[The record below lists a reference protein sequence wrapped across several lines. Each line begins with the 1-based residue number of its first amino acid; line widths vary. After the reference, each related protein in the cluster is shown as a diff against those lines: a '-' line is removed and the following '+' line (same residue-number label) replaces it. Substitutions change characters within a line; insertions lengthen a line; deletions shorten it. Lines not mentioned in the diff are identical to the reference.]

1 MNIAILGSTGSIGH
15 STLEVIRQNKKDF
28 SINLLTAKTNHKL
41 LIEQCEEFNP
51 EFVYLEDEQAR
62 KIFEGNL
69 LDKKLQTCVIQSL
82 KEFEEIIGSN
92 ETDVVVAGMVGIAGL
107 MPVHFAIQKGK
118 KVLLANKESYVVAGE
133 YLNNL
138 CKETGATIFPIDS
151 EHSAI
156 HQCLNNEANKSGVSR
171 IILTGSGGPFLNKD
185 IEEFSSIT
193 PEQAINH
200 PVWNMGKKIS
210 VDSST
215 LMNKGLEVIEARWL
229 FDFENIEILI
239 HPEGIIHSLVEF
251 KDNSVLAQ
259 LSNPDM
265 KIPIAY
271 GLGYPNRI
279 NSGSNKLNLHEVKS
293 LHFQE
298 PDFNKFPCLKL
309 AIDLLPVGGTSFSI
323 LNATNEECVA
333 AFLDGRISYIQIYE
347 TISKV
352 LDRIEIKTVQ
362 SLEDIYD
369 SDKASRLL
377 SHIHISEPTRQ
388 AEMT

>member
-138 CKETGATIFPIDS
+138 SKETGATIFPIDS

-156 HQCLNNEANKSGVSR
+156 HQCLNNEENKSGVSR

-185 IEEFSSIT
+185 IEEFPSIT

-229 FDFENIEILI
+229 FDSKNIEILI

-271 GLGYPNRI
+271 GLGYPSRI
-279 NSGSNKLNLHEVKS
+279 NSGSNKLNLHEIKS

-323 LNATNEECVA
+323 LNAANEECVA
-333 AFLDGRISYIQIYE
+333 AFLDGRISYVQIYE
-347 TISKV
+347 IISKV

-362 SLEDIYD
+362 SLQDIYE
-369 SDKASRLL
+369 SDKASRLEASYIINNL
-377 SHIHISEPTRQ
+377 
-388 AEMT
+388 

>member
-1 MNIAILGSTGSIGH
+1 MKLAILGSTGSIGN

-28 SINLLTAKTNHKL
+28 SISLLTAQTNHKL

-51 EFVYLEDEQAR
+51 KFVYLEDEKAR
-62 KIFEGNL
+62 KIFSDNATE
-69 LDKKLQTCVIQSL
+69 KKLQINVIKSL
-82 KEFEEIIGSN
+82 MEFEEIIGSDQ
-92 ETDVVVAGMVGIAGL
+92 TDIVVAGMVGIAGL
-107 MPVHFAIQKGK
+107 TPVHLAIQKGK

-138 CKETGATIFPIDS
+138 CKETGAIIFPIDS

-156 HQCLNNEANKSGVSR
+156 HQCLNNEVNNSDVSR
-171 IILTGSGGPFLNKD
+171 IILTGSGGPFLRKD

-200 PVWNMGKKIS
+200 PVWKMGKKIS

-229 FDFENIEILI
+229 FDCKNIEILI

-271 GLGYPNRI
+271 GLGYPRRI
-279 NSGSNKLNLHEVKS
+279 QSGSKQLNLNEIGS
-293 LHFQE
+293 LNFLE
-298 PDFNKFPCLKL
+298 PNFKKFPCLKL

-323 LNATNEECVA
+323 LNASNEECVA
-333 AFLDGRISYIQIYE
+333 AFLDGKISYIQIYE
-347 TISKV
+347 IISKV
-352 LDRIEIKTVQ
+352 LDRIKIKTVQ
-362 SLEDIYD
+362 SLQDVFE
-369 SDKASRLL
+369 SDKQSRLETSSIINNL
-377 SHIHISEPTRQ
+377 
-388 AEMT
+388 

>member
-62 KIFEGNL
+62 KVFEGNVS
-69 LDKKLQTCVIQSL
+69 DKKLQTCVIQSL

-107 MPVHFAIQKGK
+107 EPVHFAIQKGK

-271 GLGYPNRI
+271 GLGYPSRI
-279 NSGSNKLNLHEVKS
+279 NSGSNKLKLHEIKS

-298 PDFNKFPCLKL
+298 PDLNKFPCLKL

-347 TISKV
+347 IISKV

-362 SLEDIYD
+362 SLQDIYD
-369 SDKASRLL
+369 SDKASRLEASSIINNL
-377 SHIHISEPTRQ
+377 
-388 AEMT
+388 

>member
-1 MNIAILGSTGSIGH
+1 MNIAILGSTGSIGN

-28 SINLLTAKTNHKL
+28 AINLLTAKSNHQL
-41 LIEQCEEFNP
+41 LLEQCKEFNP
-51 EFVYLEDEQAR
+51 EFIYLEDEQAT
-62 KIFEGNL
+62 KIFKENAL
-69 LDKKLQTCVIQSL
+69 EEKLQTCVIQSL
-82 KEFEEIIGSN
+82 NELEKVIGSN
-92 ETDVVVAGMVGIAGL
+92 ETDIVVAGMVGIAGL
-107 MPVHFAIQKGK
+107 TPVHFAIQKGK

-156 HQCLNNEANKSGVSR
+156 HQCLNNEGNNSGVSR
-171 IILTGSGGPFLNKD
+171 IILTGSGGPFLTRDAN
-185 IEEFSSIT
+185 EFSSIT
-193 PEQAINH
+193 PEDAVNH

-229 FDFENIEILI
+229 FDCDNIEVLI

-279 NSGSNKLNLHEVKS
+279 NSGANQLNLHEIKS
-293 LHFQE
+293 LNFQE
-298 PDFNKFPCLKL
+298 PDTKKFPCLKL
-309 AIDLLPVGGTSFSI
+309 ATDLLSVGGTSFSI
-323 LNATNEECVA
+323 LNASNEECVA
-333 AFLDGRISYIQIYE
+333 AFLDGRISYMQIYE
-347 TISKV
+347 IISKV
-352 LDRIEIKTVQ
+352 LDRIEIKSVQ
-362 SLEDIYD
+362 SLQDIFE
-369 SDKASRLL
+369 SDKESRLETT
-377 SHIHISEPTRQ
+377 SIINN
-388 AEMT
+388 

>member
-15 STLEVIRQNKKDF
+15 STLEVIRQNKNDF

-41 LIEQCEEFNP
+41 LIEQCKEFDP
-51 EFVYLEDEQAR
+51 AFVYVEDEQAR
-62 KIFEGNL
+62 KTLERNI
-69 LDKKLQTCVIQSL
+69 LDKKLKTCVIQSL
-82 KEFEEIIGSN
+82 KEFEEIIGSY

-107 MPVHFAIQKGK
+107 MPVHIAIQKGK

-156 HQCLNNEANKSGVSR
+156 HQCLDNVENKSDVSR
-171 IILTGSGGPFLNKD
+171 IILTGSGGPFLNKN

-229 FDFENIEILI
+229 FDSENIEILI
-239 HPEGIIHSLVEF
+239 HPEGIIHSLVEL

-279 NSGSNKLNLHEVKS
+279 NSGSNKLNLHEIKS

-309 AIDLLPVGGTSFSI
+309 AIDLLSVGGTSFSI
-323 LNATNEECVA
+323 LNATNEECVT
-333 AFLDGRISYIQIYE
+333 AFLDGRIGYIQIHE
-347 TISKV
+347 IISKV

-362 SLEDIYD
+362 SLQDIYE
-369 SDKASRLL
+369 SDKASRLEA
-377 SHIHISEPTRQ
+377 SSIINNI
-388 AEMT
+388 

>member
-1 MNIAILGSTGSIGH
+1 MMNIAILGSTGSIGN

-28 SINLLTAKTNHKL
+28 KINLLTAKSNHKL
-41 LIEQCEEFNP
+41 LLEQCKEFNP
-51 EFVYLEDEQAR
+51 EFIYLEDEQAR
-62 KIFEGNL
+62 KTFERNAL
-69 LDKKLQTCVIQSL
+69 EAKIKICTVQSL
-82 KEFEEIIGSN
+82 KELEEVIGSN

-107 MPVHFAIQKGK
+107 TPVNFAIQKGK

-156 HQCLNNEANKSGVSR
+156 HQCLNNVGNSSGVSR
-171 IILTGSGGPFLNKD
+171 IILTGSGGPFLTKD
-185 IEEFSSIT
+185 ANEFSSIT
-193 PEQAINH
+193 PEDAINH

-229 FDFENIEILI
+229 FDCENIEVLI

-279 NSGSNKLNLHEVKS
+279 NSGSKQLNLHEVKS
-293 LHFQE
+293 LNFQE
-298 PDFNKFPCLKL
+298 PDTKKFPCLKL

-323 LNATNEECVA
+323 LNASNEECVA
-333 AFLDGRISYIQIYE
+333 AFLDGRISYMQIYE
-347 TISKV
+347 IISKV
-352 LDRIEIKTVQ
+352 LDRIEIKAVQ
-362 SLEDIYD
+362 SLQDIFE
-369 SDKASRLL
+369 SDKESRLET
-377 SHIHISEPTRQ
+377 ISIINN
-388 AEMT
+388 

>member
-251 KDNSVLAQ
+251 KDHSVLAQ

-279 NSGSNKLNLHEVKS
+279 NSGSNKLKLHEIKS

-298 PDFNKFPCLKL
+298 PDLNKFPCLKL

-347 TISKV
+347 IISKV

-362 SLEDIYD
+362 SLQDIYE
-369 SDKASRLL
+369 SDKASRLEASSIINNL
-377 SHIHISEPTRQ
+377 
-388 AEMT
+388 

>member
-28 SINLLTAKTNHKL
+28 SINLLTAKTNHTL

-62 KIFEGNL
+62 KVFEGNL
-69 LDKKLQTCVIQSL
+69 LDKKLQTCAIQSL
-82 KEFEEIIGSN
+82 KELEEIIGSN

-279 NSGSNKLNLHEVKS
+279 NSGSNRLKLHEIKS

-298 PDFNKFPCLKL
+298 PDLNKFPCLKL

-323 LNATNEECVA
+323 LNSANEECVA

-347 TISKV
+347 IISKV

-362 SLEDIYD
+362 SLQDIYE
-369 SDKASRLL
+369 SDRASRLKASSIINNL
-377 SHIHISEPTRQ
+377 
-388 AEMT
+388 

>member
-62 KIFEGNL
+62 KVFEGNL

-279 NSGSNKLNLHEVKS
+279 NSGSNKLKLHEIKS

-298 PDFNKFPCLKL
+298 PDLNKFPCLKL

-347 TISKV
+347 IISKV

-362 SLEDIYD
+362 SLQDIYE
-369 SDKASRLL
+369 SDKASRLEASSIINNL
-377 SHIHISEPTRQ
+377 
-388 AEMT
+388 

>member
-1 MNIAILGSTGSIGH
+1 MNIAILGSTGSIGN

-28 SINLLTAKTNHKL
+28 VINLLAAKSNHKL
-41 LIEQCEEFNP
+41 LLEQCKEFNP
-51 EFVYLEDEQAR
+51 EFIYLEDEQAR
-62 KIFEGNL
+62 KIFEDNAL
-69 LDKKLQTCVIQSL
+69 EEKLQTCVIQSL
-82 KEFEEIIGSN
+82 KELEEAIGSN
-92 ETDVVVAGMVGIAGL
+92 EIDVVVAGMVGIAGL
-107 MPVHFAIQKGK
+107 TPVHFAIQKGK

-156 HQCLNNEANKSGVSR
+156 HQCLNNEGNNSGVSR
-171 IILTGSGGPFLNKD
+171 IILTGSGGPFLTKD
-185 IEEFSSIT
+185 ANEFSSIT
-193 PEQAINH
+193 PEDAINH
-200 PVWNMGKKIS
+200 PVWSMGKKIS

-229 FDFENIEILI
+229 FDCENIEVLI

-279 NSGSNKLNLHEVKS
+279 NSGANQLNLHEIKS
-293 LHFQE
+293 LNFQE
-298 PDFNKFPCLKL
+298 PDTKKFPCLKL
-309 AIDLLPVGGTSFSI
+309 ATDLLAVGEI
-323 LNATNEECVA
+323 
-333 AFLDGRISYIQIYE
+333 GRAH
-347 TISKV
+347 V
-352 LDRIEIKTVQ
+352 
-362 SLEDIYD
+362 
-369 SDKASRLL
+369 
-377 SHIHISEPTRQ
+377 
-388 AEMT
+388 